1 MNPLNIGL
9 YSRKM
14 HAPKGRGVEDMVFPG
29 RVIEKIKCGN
39 ARSHWSMKKEVE
51 FPGVIKKS

>member
-1 MNPLNIGL
+1 
-9 YSRKM
+9 M
-14 HAPKGRGVEDMVFPG
+14 HAPTGRGVEDMVFPG